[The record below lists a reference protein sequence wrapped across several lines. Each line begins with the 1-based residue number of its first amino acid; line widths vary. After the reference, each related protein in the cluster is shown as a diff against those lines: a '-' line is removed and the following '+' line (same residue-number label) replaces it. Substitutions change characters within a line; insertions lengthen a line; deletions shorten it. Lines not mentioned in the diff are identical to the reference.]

1 MQCLAPSVWQM
12 IIDMMKGWQWP
23 WSKRKKKSTPDYRF
37 KCPKTNKP
45 TKNTLKYLVEILG
58 KSALELNV
66 EKNDRLS
73 P

>member
-1 MQCLAPSVWQM
+1 M
-12 IIDMMKGWQWP
+12 IK
-23 WSKRKKKSTPDYRF
+23 KKKKSTPDYRF

-45 TKNTLKYLVEILG
+45 TKNTVKYLVEILG

-66 EKNDRLS
+66 EKDDRLS